1 MRPFAIRALLWK
13 ETRQLGRNRTALLTA
28 TFLPAVILFLAPIQ
42 ILVQVRLVGGAGGL
56 DQMTGLP
63 GFSGVTQP
71 TDLLLQFVYPLLFVI
86 GGLLL
91 PTLTTTYAIVAERE
105 RRSLELLVSLPVSVN
120 EILGAKLLSVLLV
133 TALVGLPY
141 IAIVLTLLI
150 VLGVADLGIVP
161 VLVAPFLAAVICS
174 TAASPADAARARLP
188 EREQSERRADRPRG
202 PDDGAHAVHGRR
214 AGANV
219 RPLRGPAS
227 ACGTRARRRASLGHV
242 RALSR
247 VDAGVPSLGASS
259 RIGRSRRRAPPARG
273 DGLHHGRE
281 PGGVLHDL
289 ERRVG
294 GLGVLE
300 RPHRPR

>member
-28 TFLPAVILFLAPIQ
+28 TFLPAVILFIAPIQ
-42 ILVQVRLVGGAGGL
+42 ILVQVRLVGGARGL

-141 IAIVLTLLI
+141 IAIVLSLLI
-150 VLGVADLGIVP
+150 VLGVADLGIIP
-161 VLVAPFLAAVICS
+161 VLVAPFLAAVVCS
-174 TAASPADAARARLP
+174 TSASLLLTLLARDFRSANNLSGVLFVP
-188 EREQSERRADRPRG
+188 VIIVTAITLS
-202 PDDGAHAVHGRR
+202 AVG
-214 AGANV
+214 
-219 RPLRGPAS
+219 GPARTYVLS
-227 ACGTRARRRASLGHV
+227 AVLLGLAGI
-242 RALSR
+242 ALVAALR
-247 VDAGVPSLGASS
+247 WVTFE
-259 RIGRSRRRAPPARG
+259 RY
-273 DGLHHGRE
+273 
-281 PGGVLHDL
+281 L
-289 ERRVG
+289 E
-294 GLGVLE
+294 
-300 RPHRPR
+300 

>member
-28 TFLPAVILFLAPIQ
+28 TFLPAVILFIAPIQ
-42 ILVQVRLVGGAGGL
+42 ILVQVRLVGGARGL

-141 IAIVLTLLI
+141 IAIVLSLLI
-150 VLGVADLGIVP
+150 VLGVADLGIIP
-161 VLVAPFLAAVICS
+161 VLVAPFLAAVVCS
-174 TAASPADAARARLP
+174 TSASLLLTLLARDFRSANNLSGLLFVP
-188 EREQSERRADRPRG
+188 VLIVTAITLS
-202 PDDGAHAVHGRR
+202 AVG
-214 AGANV
+214 
-219 RPLRGPAS
+219 GPARTYVLS
-227 ACGTRARRRASLGHV
+227 AVLLGLAGI
-242 RALSR
+242 ALVAALR
-247 VDAGVPSLGASS
+247 WVTFE
-259 RIGRSRRRAPPARG
+259 RY
-273 DGLHHGRE
+273 
-281 PGGVLHDL
+281 L
-289 ERRVG
+289 E
-294 GLGVLE
+294 
-300 RPHRPR
+300 